1 MQTFL
6 KISFFWEI
14 SSLLFFFWESFSG
27 KKNSFNVRME
37 NPNDANTMLLCP
49 AFCLQGSYCMI
60 TFEKCLLFGFDW
72 ASFFFRPDQ
81 DKKLLFLKFDA
92 EGRSAPFEIKTGTKK
107 VTPIKSFSI
116 ANGQWTLW
124 PFPAFANFYSLS
136 LATEELGPFGGLVF
150 KIPQRS
156 QSSGIFSVFLLYKS
170 KNIRFLTKGSL
181 SITSSFYSF
190 FKSSL

>member
-1 MQTFL
+1 MSAWRIQMMQIQCFSCPVYINTGIL
-6 KISFFWEI
+6 LVLYDHFWEM
-14 SSLLFFFWESFSG
+14 LTLWFWLSP
-27 KKNSFNVRME
+27 V
-37 NPNDANTMLLCP
+37 
-49 AFCLQGSYCMI
+49 
-60 TFEKCLLFGFDW
+60 
-72 ASFFFRPDQ
+72 FFRPDQ

-92 EGRSAPFEIKTGTKK
+92 EGRRAPFDVKTDTLFKIY
-107 VTPIKSFSI
+107 PHQIFLH

-150 KIPQRS
+150 EIPHRS

-190 FKSSL
+190 FV